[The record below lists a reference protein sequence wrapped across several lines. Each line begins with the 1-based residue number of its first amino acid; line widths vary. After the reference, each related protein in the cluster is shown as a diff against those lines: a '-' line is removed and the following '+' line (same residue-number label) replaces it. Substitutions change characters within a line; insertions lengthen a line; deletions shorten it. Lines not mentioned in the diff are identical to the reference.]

1 MKYGCIGEKLG
12 HSFSKEIHNRL
23 FNYEYE
29 LKEIEKQNLEG
40 FMLEKNFCAVNV
52 TIPYKEKVIPYLDYV
67 DETAQKIG
75 AVNTIVNK
83 DGKLCGYNTDFLGLR
98 ALILKNKIR
107 LENKKVLILGSGG
120 TAKTAYAVCKS
131 LNAREVYKLSR
142 QQKDGCITYDDAY
155 LNHTDADV
163 LINTTPLGMYPNTDA
178 AADINA
184 FINLSAVVD
193 AVYNPLS
200 SKLVCKAR
208 ERGILA
214 VGGLYMLV
222 AQAAFAAELFTGQ
235 KVEAYRIDEIF
246 KKMFLLKQNIV
257 LIGMPSCGK
266 STIGKRLAKELKMNF
281 VDTDAMIQEKTGKTP
296 SQIITEQGEKVFR
309 DIEAE
314 AVFEASRLQHTVIA
328 TGGGAVL
335 RKDNI
340 AFLKQNGRIYYIDRP
355 LDFLTAT
362 NDRPLSS
369 TREAIERR
377 YNERYEIYL
386 SAADVKYSA
395 TDSLEQNVN
404 NIKEDFLNE
413 NTCN

>member
-235 KVEAYRIDEIF
+235 
-246 KKMFLLKQNIV
+246 
-257 LIGMPSCGK
+257 
-266 STIGKRLAKELKMNF
+266 
-281 VDTDAMIQEKTGKTP
+281 
-296 SQIITEQGEKVFR
+296 
-309 DIEAE
+309 
-314 AVFEASRLQHTVIA
+314 
-328 TGGGAVL
+328 
-335 RKDNI
+335 
-340 AFLKQNGRIYYIDRP
+340 
-355 LDFLTAT
+355 
-362 NDRPLSS
+362 
-369 TREAIERR
+369 
-377 YNERYEIYL
+377 
-386 SAADVKYSA
+386 
-395 TDSLEQNVN
+395 
-404 NIKEDFLNE
+404 
-413 NTCN
+413 